1 MNDIRTRHQ
10 PVSYKTEEFT
20 TWFNPLQVAQ
30 HVDVFYGSGFANEP
44 QATRFTVQPG
54 QKLDIPSRFDYAI
67 QKVSCD
73 KDECKKKAPGFC
85 SKGHSGTIL
94 GGLAPQ
100 LVREGSRAVLAEAL
114 DPSLAEKRQQ
124 EAKLAAANIARHN
137 AENAM
142 LLAEARRLELEAEIK
157 VKAEAEKG
165 AAEAERREA
174 DRKMQQGKR

>member
-1 MNDIRTRHQ
+1 M
-10 PVSYKTEEFT
+10 
-20 TWFNPLQVAQ
+20 
-30 HVDVFYGSGFANEP
+30 
-44 QATRFTVQPG
+44 
-54 QKLDIPSRFDYAI
+54 
-67 QKVSCD
+67 
-73 KDECKKKAPGFC
+73 
-85 SKGHSGTIL
+85 
-94 GGLAPQ
+94 
-100 LVREGSRAVLAEAL
+100 LAEAL